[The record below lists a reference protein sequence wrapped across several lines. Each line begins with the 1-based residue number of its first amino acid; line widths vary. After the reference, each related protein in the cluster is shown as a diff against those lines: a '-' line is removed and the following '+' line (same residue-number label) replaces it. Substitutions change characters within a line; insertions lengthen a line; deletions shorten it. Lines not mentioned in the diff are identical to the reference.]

1 MKQSVVAGILL
12 IIFCLILEGKPRLIW
27 LIAEKWKNSEAKGP
41 SDMFTPITRI
51 LGGVYGIVGI
61 LLLIGIVQ

>member
-1 MKQSVVAGILL
+1 MKQSVIAGIVL

-27 LIAEKWKNSEAKGP
+27 QIAEKWKNREAEGP
-41 SDMFTPITRI
+41 SDMFMLITRI

-61 LLLIGIVQ
+61 LLLLGIVQ